1 MSFVNRDMR
10 LYCVYMSL
18 KITQNMLLYLNRCFK
33 FKAKILIYI
42 ITTAISCCFLSAQA
56 QDNIT
61 KKQPLEQVKLQLK
74 WKHQFQFAGYYA
86 AQAKG
91 FYADENLKVDIA
103 EGGFD
108 LSATDIVVANQAQY
122 GIGDSEIL
130 LDFANGKPLVVLGA
144 IFQHSPYILLS
155 LQESNI
161 QSPSDLVGKRV
172 MVGENQGAKEFKAM
186 IKNEGIPLDK
196 INFVPQ
202 SWQLQDLI
210 NHKVDVISAYF
221 SFEPNLLR
229 AQGIEPNIMHSINYS
244 IDFYGDTLFTSRQE
258 LQANPKRVAAFLKAS
273 QKGWVYALKHQAE
286 IADLILQMDGVRER
300 GITREILLNEA
311 RDMEPLILS
320 DIVEIGH
327 INPSRW
333 RHIADAQTSFGLIK
347 KDLDLTDFIYA
358 PTQPTAFATQYI
370 PYAILSVLIAFAMGI
385 IWFFKTRQKILH
397 KDKKLNIE
405 TARRKK
411 SEEMLKMASSL
422 AHVGGWDLEVNSMQL
437 SWSDEVSLLHDMP
450 PGSVPDYE
458 KANSMILPEWRE
470 QIQKS
475 LDECI
480 LHGKPYDQEFQKI
493 TAKNRLIWVRSVAQP
508 FRNQDGEIVRI
519 QGALQDITK
528 YKKLEIF
535 NNKQALI
542 LESIAS
548 GDVLA
553 TILEGCIALI
563 EEQSPHLICVI
574 NLLDESGSY
583 LKTGTSINMP
593 ADYLN
598 AIDGLKIGAAVG
610 SCGTAVFEK
619 REVIVSDIANDPLWQ
634 NYKHIALQ
642 YGFLACWS
650 WPIFSSK
657 GHVIGTFAAYSKQ
670 ISSPAEEEVTLIR
683 AITKTIG
690 IAIEK
695 QKASE
700 QIHLLES
707 AISRLNDIVLI
718 SEAEPIKEPGPVV
731 VFVNDAFEKRT
742 GFSREEIIGKT
753 PRILQGDKTDKAEL
767 KRIHDALEKWEPV
780 RAELINYTKNGDEF
794 WLELDIVPIANE
806 AGWFTHWVAVE
817 RDITRRK
824 ANEFELIRLNRAL
837 RLLTSCN
844 EVFMRVNDEKQLI
857 DEICQLAVEIGGY
870 SMAWVGYT
878 QHDAYKSIVPIGS
891 YGGKGTFLEELKL
904 SWSEHQRWGKGPGGK
919 TIRECATFVI
929 EEIAKDLT
937 YPAIEEAKREGFL
950 GVVSLPLHQ
959 NKKCFGLLA
968 MYSSETISITA
979 AEIKLLEEMA
989 DHLAFGILA
998 IRSRVEQEKMQAAVS
1013 KVASSV
1019 SVATSNQFFDQLT
1032 QNMIMAT
1039 DADAGFIA
1047 TLSSDKELKATTL
1060 VAIVDG
1066 GQVEN
1071 FSYDVGQSPCNYL
1084 LHSEH
1089 FALSKSSV
1097 ECFPSQT
1104 MISIGMQDYVGQRLT
1119 NSKGKIIGMLF
1130 VMKRES
1136 FKNDGFIVSTLK
1148 IFATRAAAEIER
1160 QSYDRHISEQASLL
1174 DKAQDAIIVW
1184 GMDYCIQFWNKGAER
1199 LYGWTEEEA
1208 IGQSIA
1214 DLIYLN
1220 REDFVGLDDRLL
1232 ATGECTKELSHRR
1245 KDKSELFVEVRW
1257 TLVKDT
1263 KGKPLSV
1270 LCINTDITQRK
1281 AAAEE
1286 IQHMAFYDAL
1296 TSLPNRILL
1305 QERLKHALA
1314 NSVRSDK
1321 HGALLFIDLDNFK
1334 TINDTLGH
1342 AAGDILLKNIAKRLQ
1357 ENTRDIDTV
1366 SRLGGDEFIIMLEE
1380 LSADLTEAATQ
1391 TKQFGEKLIQ
1401 LFQEP
1406 FDVDE
1411 HKHYSS
1417 PSIGITL
1424 FKSDNQSVTELLK
1437 QADLAMYQAKAA
1449 GRNTL
1454 KFYDPQMQANVTNRM
1469 DIELD
1474 LREALKKNEFLLH
1487 YQPQLNADG
1496 QCIGAEALLRWN
1508 SQTKGMIP
1516 PGNFIPLA
1524 EETRLILPIGEWVLK
1539 TACESLVRWEKM
1551 PEMADLQLAVNV
1563 SVHQFRLSNF
1573 VDQVLKMIESTGA
1586 NPARLKLELTES
1598 LFVENVEDI
1607 ITKMTELKEK
1617 GIAFSLDDFGTGY
1630 SSLSYL
1636 KRLPLDQPKI
1646 DQSFIRDVLIDS
1658 HDATIARSIITLG
1671 KNLGLEVIAEGV
1683 ELLAQK
1689 EFLLHE
1695 GCHLYQGYYFSRPL
1709 PIDGLENFIKG
1720 IIKQ

>member
-1 MSFVNRDMR
+1 
-10 LYCVYMSL
+10 
-18 KITQNMLLYLNRCFK
+18 MLLYII
-33 FKAKILIYI
+33 ILS
-42 ITTAISCCFLSAQA
+42 ISCCFLSVKA
-56 QDNIT
+56 QDNPT
-61 KKQPLEQVKLQLK
+61 KKQPLQQVKLQLK

-91 FYADENLKVDIA
+91 FYAAENLKVDIA
-103 EGGFD
+103 QGGFD
-108 LSATDIVVANQAQY
+108 VSATDMVVANQAQY

-130 LDFANGKPLVVLGA
+130 LDYANGKPLVVLGA

-186 IKNEGIPLDK
+186 IKNEGIAVDK
-196 INFVPQ
+196 INFVTQ

-210 NHKVDVISAYF
+210 DHKVDAISAYF

-273 QKGWVYALKHQAE
+273 QQGWAYALQHKAE
-286 IADLILQMDGVRER
+286 IADLILEMDGVRER
-300 GITREILLNEA
+300 GITREVLLNEA
-311 RDMEPLILS
+311 RDMEMLILS

-333 RHIADAQTSFGLIK
+333 RHIADVQSSLGLIK
-347 KDLDLTDFIYA
+347 QDIDLSDFIYA
-358 PTQPTAFATQYI
+358 PAQPAVFATQYMR
-370 PYAILSVLIAFAMGI
+370 YAILGALIAFAI
-385 IWFFKTRQKILH
+385 LTVWFFKTRQKIQH
-397 KDKKLNIE
+397 KDKKLTIE

-411 SEEMLKMASSL
+411 SEEMLKLASSL
-422 AHVGGWDLEVNSMQL
+422 AHVGGWDLDINSMQL
-437 SWSDEVSLLHDMP
+437 SWSDEVSLLHDLP
-450 PGSVPDYE
+450 PGTVPTYE
-458 KANSMILPEWRE
+458 QANNMITPEWRDK
-470 QIQKS
+470 IQKS

-493 TAKNRLIWVRSVAQP
+493 TAKNRHIWVRSVAQP
-508 FRNQDGEIVRI
+508 FRNQDGKVVRI
-519 QGALQDITK
+519 QGALQDISK

-535 NNKQALI
+535 NHKQSLI

-548 GDVLA
+548 GDVL
-553 TILEGCIALI
+553 TNILEHCIELI
-563 EEQSPHLICVI
+563 EEQSPDLVCVI
-574 NLLDESGSY
+574 NLLDESGTY

-598 AIDGLKIGAAVG
+598 AIDGIKIGAAVG

-634 NYKHIALQ
+634 DYKHLALQ

-657 GHVIGTFAAYSKQ
+657 GLVIGTFAAYSKQ
-670 ISSPAEEEVTLIR
+670 IANPNEEETTLIR
-683 AITKTIG
+683 AITKTVG

-695 QKASE
+695 QKSSE

-718 SEAEPIKEPGPVV
+718 SEAEPVNEPGPVV

-742 GFSREEIIGKT
+742 GYSREEIIGNT
-753 PRILQGDKTDKAEL
+753 PRILQGEKTDKTEL
-767 KRIHDALEKWEPV
+767 KRIHDALDKWEPV
-780 RAELINYTKNGDEF
+780 RAELINYKKNGEEF

-806 AGWFTHWVAVE
+806 TGWFTHWVAVE

-824 ANEFELIRLNRAL
+824 SNELELIRLNRAL

-844 EVFMRVNDEKQLI
+844 EALMRVNDEKLLI
-857 DEICQLAVEIGGY
+857 NEICKLAVEIGGY
-870 SMAWVGYT
+870 SMAWVGYA
-878 QHDAYKSIVPIGS
+878 QHDAYQSIEPIGN
-891 YGGKGTFLEELKL
+891 YGGKGIFLEELKL
-904 SWSEHQRWGKGPGGK
+904 SWSEEHRCGKGPGGK
-919 TIRECATFVI
+919 TIRECTTFVV

-937 YPAIEEAKREGFL
+937 YPAIEEAQREGFL

-968 MYSSETISITA
+968 MYSSEVLSITA
-979 AEIKLLEEMA
+979 AEIKLLEEIA

-998 IRSRVEQEKMQAAVS
+998 IRTRIEQEKMQAAVT

-1032 QNMIMAT
+1032 QNMITAT

-1060 VAIVDG
+1060 VAMVDG
-1066 GQVEN
+1066 EQIEN
-1071 FSYDVGQSPCNYL
+1071 FSYDVGQSPCNHL

-1089 FALSKSSV
+1089 FILSKSAV

-1119 NSKGKIIGMLF
+1119 SSKGKIIGMLF
-1130 VMKRES
+1130 VMKRRP
-1136 FKNDGFIVSTLK
+1136 FTNDGFIVSTLK

-1174 DKAQDAIIVW
+1174 DKAQDAIIVR
-1184 GMDYCIQFWNKGAER
+1184 GMDYRIQFWNKGAER

-1220 REDFVGLDDRLL
+1220 KEDFVELNERLL
-1232 ATGECTKELSHRR
+1232 ATGECTKEVSHKR
-1245 KDKSELFVEVRW
+1245 KDKSELFAEVRW
-1257 TLVKDT
+1257 TLVKDA

-1314 NSVRSDK
+1314 SSVRNDK

-1391 TKQFGEKLIQ
+1391 TKQFGEKLVQ

-1406 FDVDE
+1406 FDVDD

-1487 YQPQLNADG
+1487 YQPQMNADG

-1508 SQTKGMIP
+1508 SQTKGMVS
-1516 PGNFIPLA
+1516 PGSFIPLA

-1539 TACESLVRWEKM
+1539 TACESLVRWQKM

-1563 SVHQFRLSNF
+1563 SVHQFRLANF
-1573 VDQVLKMIESTGA
+1573 VDQVLKILESTGA

-1607 ITKMTELKEK
+1607 ISKMTALKEK

-1636 KRLPLDQPKI
+1636 KRLPLDQLKI

-1689 EFLLHE
+1689 EFLLNE
-1695 GCHLYQGYYFSRPL
+1695 GCHLYQGYHFSRPL
-1709 PIDGLENFIKG
+1709 PIDGLENFIKQT
-1720 IIKQ
+1720 IKS